1 MSKFCKKCGRKL
13 SDEAKFCTQCG
24 QPCSKEGDA
33 HVEEKF
39 QEKNGRIS
47 RREGRYPEIKFREKS
62 KDRRTATRNKPRTGI
77 RPKTRQKIPKVEN
90 PINYRCLHFMC
101 GMCRIFRD
109 LSASDSAYRTAEK

>member
-39 QEKNGRIS
+39 QEQRKT
-47 RREGRYPEIKFREKS
+47 EEYPEEKEDIQKS
-62 KDRRTATRNKPRTGI
+62 NSGRTATRNKPRTGI